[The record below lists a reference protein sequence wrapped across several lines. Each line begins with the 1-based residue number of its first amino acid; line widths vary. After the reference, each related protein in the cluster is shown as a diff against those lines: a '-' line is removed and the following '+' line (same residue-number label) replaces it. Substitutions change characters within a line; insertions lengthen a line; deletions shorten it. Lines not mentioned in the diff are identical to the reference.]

1 MFEKVCQILERIC
14 DLEEEITPESRLLED
29 LAMTSMDLFK
39 VTGALEDEFGV
50 SIPSRKLAKMT
61 TVADLVA
68 AVEK

>member
-1 MFEKVCQILERIC
+1 MFEKVCKILERIC

-39 VTGALEDEFGV
+39 VINVLEDEFGV
-50 SIPSRKLAKMT
+50 SISSRKLAKMT